1 MIKNWTFIKIVTH
14 RSKKINKIKLNKM
27 QETEQRDII
36 ITNYEKKKKKKK
48 RNLESSQKKK
58 KKKPILYIEEQR
70 VSTHLSSE
78 TIQDIWNVKRKRK
91 VSLYEIRTS

>member
-36 ITNYEKKKKKKK
+36 ITNYEKKKKKREIWKAA
-48 RNLESSQKKK
+48 RKKK
-58 KKKPILYIEEQR
+58 KKNPYYIQRNKECLPTFLQKLYKIFGMSKEKEK
-70 VSTHLSSE
+70 SAYM
-78 TIQDIWNVKRKRK
+78 K
-91 VSLYEIRTS
+91 